1 VLQDDLLFLWNIPV
15 VKMGVSLWEQQP
27 RFIRHLLIA
36 GAVGLGGYFVWRL
49 MRKNEIPS
57 AEKLDQNVQQQQKP
71 PEPQP
76 IQTRIPEIRH
86 EGTEPRS
93 SNQERP
99 RHGGAQARSPGQQ
112 PPIHGGMQ
120 ARYLGQ
126 QSPIHSGMQASFPVQ
141 QTPMHGGMQPR
152 FPGQQSPIHSG
163 MQASFPVQQTPMHGG
178 MEARFLVQQSPI
190 HSGMLGGFPVQQTPI
205 HGGMQASS
213 PVEETRIHGGMQATT
228 PDQDISVHGGT
239 QAGILGQ
246 QAPRHNRMRTRLYP
260 RLLFAQDREQS
271 LLPVADADVI
281 YHSEMDEEMYR
292 ISCRCG
298 RTHVTPAVHSTR
310 CQQCGERRD
319 QWS

>member
-1 VLQDDLLFLWNIPV
+1 
-15 VKMGVSLWEQQP
+15 MGVSLWEQQP

-120 ARYLGQ
+120 ARYL
-126 QSPIHSGMQASFPVQ
+126 
-141 QTPMHGGMQPR
+141 
-152 FPGQQSPIHSG
+152 GQQSPIHSG